1 MVSNREVCAG
11 SGTKRILIPKL
22 YIFGILTLR
31 AIDWYT
37 YESNRKGSGG
47 GVGRGGSGV
56 FWSPPP
62 KKLLGHFYE
71 IVIIYLESSAQTQSI
86 GTLFEQIGLGGVC
99 GHVQKSEA
107 HALGCRPRGES
118 SQ

>member
-1 MVSNREVCAG
+1 MS
-11 SGTKRILIPKL
+11 RIGRVRVGGLV
-22 YIFGILTLR
+22 
-31 AIDWYT
+31 
-37 YESNRKGSGG
+37 GG
-47 GVGRGGSGV
+47 GPEFFGP
-56 FWSPPP
+56 PPP